1 MPFSGSV
8 SGILAGIANG
18 NIDFSNMNE
27 EQRRDSIIKL
37 INDQQNTQTQRSLD
51 NSTTIP
57 NTKLREDIFDTKASK
72 LIYVTYN

>member
-37 INDQQNTQTQRSLD
+37 INDQQNTHT
-51 NSTTIP
+51 
-57 NTKLREDIFDTKASK
+57 
-72 LIYVTYN
+72 